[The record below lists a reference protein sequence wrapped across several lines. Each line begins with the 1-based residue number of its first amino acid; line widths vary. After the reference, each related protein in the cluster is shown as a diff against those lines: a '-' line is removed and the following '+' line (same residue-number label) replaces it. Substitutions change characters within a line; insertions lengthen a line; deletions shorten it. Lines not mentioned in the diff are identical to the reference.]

1 MTENRIS
8 REGSVSV
15 IASIAE
21 ALHYAHTQG
30 LVHRDV
36 KPGNILLDSSGR
48 AFLAD
53 FGIALSESQLGKGE
67 GLAGTINYMSPE
79 QARGEGHRV
88 DGRSDIYS
96 LGVVL
101 YELLTGR
108 RPFQSAN
115 IYDLLALI
123 ADNDVKPPRQIDDS
137 IPPELERICLKALSR
152 TVKDRYSTARDF
164 ADELRSS
171 LSEPLPEPSRTTEE
185 PEKHEFGRKILQW
198 TASFQS
204 MGCSVTLALG
214 LLTMAVVGGRWAM
227 NSFNAGAQ
235 SISSGV
241 DAGPFQSPS
250 DPGMVLEADPKSG
263 PIVSSPPPKVVPL
276 EILSFEVHH
285 FAAEGTKVRPQGV
298 IGRQSFGAA
307 LGDEFNVQAKLSR
320 PAYSFLIVFR
330 ADGQNEVLYPQDDT
344 DVPEL
349 TEAPHY
355 PSKRRDERFVLEEG
369 SGQWV
374 VALIVS
380 ETPLPSYRDW
390 LALHSDVPWRA
401 SEGKHGTVAWDD
413 GQLIQQ
419 LEPGSFV
426 RGSKSN
432 SDLAPIAR
440 LTEWLRDESGSSVQ
454 AIGFTVK

>member
-1 MTENRIS
+1 
-8 REGSVSV
+8 
-15 IASIAE
+15 
-21 ALHYAHTQG
+21 
-30 LVHRDV
+30 
-36 KPGNILLDSSGR
+36 
-48 AFLAD
+48 
-53 FGIALSESQLGKGE
+53 
-67 GLAGTINYMSPE
+67 
-79 QARGEGHRV
+79 
-88 DGRSDIYS
+88 
-96 LGVVL
+96 
-101 YELLTGR
+101 
-108 RPFQSAN
+108 
-115 IYDLLALI
+115 
-123 ADNDVKPPRQIDDS
+123 
-137 IPPELERICLKALSR
+137 
-152 TVKDRYSTARDF
+152 
-164 ADELRSS
+164 
-171 LSEPLPEPSRTTEE
+171 
-185 PEKHEFGRKILQW
+185 
-198 TASFQS
+198 
-204 MGCSVTLALG
+204 
-214 LLTMAVVGGRWAM
+214 
-227 NSFNAGAQ
+227 
-235 SISSGV
+235 
-241 DAGPFQSPS
+241 
-250 DPGMVLEADPKSG
+250 
-263 PIVSSPPPKVVPL
+263 
-276 EILSFEVHH
+276 
-285 FAAEGTKVRPQGV
+285 
-298 IGRQSFGAA
+298 